1 MICAVLH
8 MHLLST
14 FARYG
19 GEQAGG
25 RPDYD
30 PETDYEVA
38 VDAGPGGVDYAEAS
52 GSTFAP
58 SARGLG
64 RRGSTY
70 TGFDGATADA
80 EA

>member
-1 MICAVLH
+1 VP
-8 MHLLST
+8 ST

-25 RPDYD
+25 RPVYNPD
-30 PETDYEVA
+30 TDYEVA

-52 GSTFAP
+52 GGTFTP
-58 SARGLG
+58 GGRGLG

-70 TGFDGATADA
+70 NGVEGAAADA